1 MDNRHEVTDG
11 LGNEKTW
18 LSVVIP
24 VYNAEKYLKKCLD
37 SILVQTDT
45 DFEVLLVDDG
55 STDGSSE
62 ICQIYSNKDKRVRY
76 FKKENGG
83 AYQTRIYG
91 AERSQGTYVT
101 FCDADDY
108 YVSKHAFRILHD
120 YLSKGDYAVA
130 QFGYEKKYNHLKQ
143 KKRCVY
149 EPVTIG
155 REAFLTN
162 EYPRLLCSYWDD
174 AKITTNV
181 WNKVYH
187 RRLLSNFPDS
197 SIAEKIF
204 WGDDLIMNLHLLSTC
219 DSMLFIPDVLYGYRL
234 FSGGTGKFS
243 SDTLEDLNNI
253 KKYQL
258 HYLEQYEGAEIE
270 RIRNV
275 LFSESAV
282 WFFGHVQQAI
292 KHMSEPEVEEMIVT
306 YLRLPSFVLTREYYL
321 HESDC
326 DWEAME
332 LLRKADPK
340 AYIASAKVFRNKQT
354 KIDKI
359 RGILLKIYASI

>member
-1 MDNRHEVTDG
+1 M
-11 LGNEKTW
+11 
-18 LSVVIP
+18 
-24 VYNAEKYLKKCLD
+24 
-37 SILVQTDT
+37 
-45 DFEVLLVDDG
+45 VDDG

-62 ICQIYSNKDKRVRY
+62 ICQIYSNKDKRFRY

-91 AERSQGTYVT
+91 AEQSNGTYVT

-108 YVSKHAFRILHD
+108 YVSKYAFRILHD
-120 YLSKGDYAVA
+120 YLSQGDYAVT
-130 QFGYEKKYNHLKQ
+130 QFGYEKKFNHLKQ
-143 KKRCVY
+143 KKQCVN
-149 EPVTIG
+149 EPIMIG
-155 REAFLTN
+155 REAFFAN

-197 SIAEKIF
+197 TTAEKIF

-219 DSMLFIPDVLYGYRL
+219 DSMLFIPDVLYGYRQL
-234 FSGGTGKFS
+234 SGGTGKFS
-243 SDTLEDLNNI
+243 SDTLKDLDNI

-258 HYLEQYEGAEIE
+258 HYLEQYEGAETV
-270 RIRNV
+270 RFRST

-292 KHMSEPEVEEMIVT
+292 KHMSEPDVEKMIVS
-306 YLRLPSFVLTREYYL
+306 LLQFPSFVLTREYYL
-321 HESDC
+321 QESDC
-326 DWEAME
+326 DWEAMK
-332 LLRKADPK
+332 LLRKADSK
-340 AYIASAKVFRNKQT
+340 AYIASAKVNQNKQT
-354 KIDKI
+354 PKDKI

>member
-1 MDNRHEVTDG
+1 MDNRYEETKG
-11 LGNEKTW
+11 LSNEKTW

-24 VYNAEKYLKKCLD
+24 IYNAEKYLEKCVD
-37 SILVQTDT
+37 SILAQTESN
-45 DFEVLLVDDG
+45 FEVLLVDDG
-55 STDGSSE
+55 STDGSSN
-62 ICQIYSNKDKRVRY
+62 ICRLYSDKDTRVRY
-76 FKKENGG
+76 FRKENGG

-143 KKRCVY
+143 KKRCVN
-149 EPVTIG
+149 EPIMIG
-155 REAFLTN
+155 REAFFAN

-181 WNKVYH
+181 ANKVYH

-197 SIAEKIF
+197 TAAEKIF

-219 DSMLFIPDVLYGYRL
+219 ESMLFVPEIIYGYRQR
-234 FSGGTGKFS
+234 SGGTSKFS
-243 SDTLEDLNNI
+243 PNVPEDINNI
-253 KKYQL
+253 KKHQL
-258 HYLEQYEGAEIE
+258 YYLERYEGANVE
-270 RIRNV
+270 RIRST
-275 LFSESAV
+275 LFSEAAV
-282 WFFGHVQQAI
+282 WFFGHIQQAV
-292 KHMSEPEVEEMIVT
+292 KHMSEPEVEKMIVT

-326 DWEAME
+326 DWEAMK

-354 KIDKI
+354 RIDKI